1 MDFCGIIRFV
11 LERAKSTAEALEIF
25 RSVPISY
32 DLEVEPGTVGYNG
45 RNHFL
50 IADPIGHAV
59 NWADE
64 KNCFMKRLSVGKGFH
79 ITNFPLSFKAADC
92 NRHPI
97 LKKGMTDVRGPASA
111 MKLLE
116 KSQQTIT
123 LWSCVYDLKRLTME
137 LCIDLDFHFTFRF
150 DFKKKDRRRRTERI
164 TALGM
169 GIPGKGILLAPE
181 DLPHRRGAEEERSLI
196 TPLPCPGLS

>member
-1 MDFCGIIRFV
+1 MEWIFAESFASSSSGQIDRRG
-11 LERAKSTAEALEIF
+11 AKS

-32 DLEVEPGTVGYNG
+32 DLEVEPGTVGHNI

-50 IADPIGHAV
+50 IADPSGHTV

-64 KNCFMKRLSVGKGFH
+64 KNCFTRRLSVGKGFPYH
-79 ITNFPLSFKAADC
+79 QLPLSFKAADC

-97 LKKGMTDVRGPASA
+97 LKKGMTDVRVGFRDEA
-111 MKLLE
+111 LE

-137 LCIDLDFHFTFRF
+137 LCIDLDFDFTFRF
-150 DFKKKDRRRRTERI
+150 DFKKKIAEGERHVGFGNCGSGRD
-164 TALGM
+164 T
-169 GIPGKGILLAPE
+169 GILGKGILLPKKIY
-181 DLPHRRGAEEERSLI
+181 HTAEELKKKI
-196 TPLPCPGLS
+196 PDHP